1 MTPEEALNRI
11 GESAAEAVAG
21 ALEAYCPG
29 AVIRHPPVVLDDEA
43 DPVAGV
49 ALPAVMADVSYID
62 GVTGGNLFLMP
73 LPAAR
78 ALAAAMMG
86 TAPPEAEAEAE
97 GDADA
102 DADAE
107 GEGDPGAEGDA
118 DADVEAGQDSEL
130 TELELSAAGE
140 VANQMMSAAAA
151 AASAVLGQEVKI
163 AAPETR
169 LIATAAEALARKD
182 SATAVVSVSIELL
195 GHSCRLVQLVP
206 HAFVVRMTRALDDL
220 ESELTATVPAG
231 ALPADLLGGVAVRV
245 AAELGRVSMTIRRAV
260 ALAPGAVVEL
270 DRELEDP
277 IDLYVNGRRFATGQ
291 LVTLDDDEWAVRIDT
306 VEFEPDPRK
315 GD

>member
-1 MTPEEALNRI
+1 MTPEEALQRI
-11 GESAAEAVAG
+11 GESTAEAVAG

-29 AVIRHPPVVLDDEA
+29 AVIRHPPVVLDEEA

-49 ALPAVMADVSYID
+49 PLPAVMADVSYID

-73 LPAAR
+73 LPAVR

-86 TAPPEAEAEAE
+86 TASPDAEAEAE
-97 GDADA
+97 GAADAGGEGDAEGTADA

-107 GEGDPGAEGDA
+107 
-118 DADVEAGQDSEL
+118 QDTEL

-151 AASAVLGQEVKI
+151 AASAVLGQEIKI

-206 HAFVVRMTRALDDL
+206 HAFVVRITRALDDL
-220 ESELTATVPAG
+220 EAEVATAADVG
-231 ALPADLLGGVAVRV
+231 ALPADLLSGVSVRV
-245 AAELGRVSMTIRRAV
+245 AAELGRVNMTIRRAV

-277 IDLYVNGRRFATGQ
+277 IDLYVNGRRFATGR

>member
-1 MTPEEALNRI
+1 MTTEEALQRI
-11 GESAAEAVAG
+11 GESTAEAVAG

-49 ALPAVMADVSYID
+49 PLPAVVADVSYID

-73 LPAAR
+73 LPAVR

-86 TAPPEAEAEAE
+86 TASP
-97 GDADA
+97 DADA
-102 DADAE
+102 DAG
-107 GEGDPGAEGDA
+107 GEGDAEAGADAGAEPDA
-118 DADVEAGQDSEL
+118 EL

-151 AASAVLGQEVKI
+151 AASAVLRQEIKI

-195 GHSCRLVQLVP
+195 GHSCRLVQIVP

-220 ESELTATVPAG
+220 ESERPVAAAASAG
-231 ALPADLLGGVAVRV
+231 ALPPDLLGGVGVRV
-245 AAELGRVSMTIRRAV
+245 AAELGRVNMTLRRAV

-277 IDLYVNGRRFATGQ
+277 IDLYVNGRRFATGR

>member
-1 MTPEEALNRI
+1 MTPEEALQRI
-11 GESAAEAVAG
+11 GESTAEAVAG

-29 AVIRHPPVVLDDEA
+29 AVIRHPPVVLDEEA

-49 ALPAVMADVSYID
+49 ALPAVLADVSYID

-73 LPAAR
+73 LPAVR

-86 TAPPEAEAEAE
+86 TAAPEADAE
-97 GDADA
+97 GTADAGSEGDETDSDAEGTADA
-102 DADAE
+102 DA
-107 GEGDPGAEGDA
+107 
-118 DADVEAGQDSEL
+118 EL

-206 HAFVVRMTRALDDL
+206 HAFVVRITRALDDL
-220 ESELTATVPAG
+220 DAEVTTAAPAG
-231 ALPADLLGGVAVRV
+231 ALPADLLSGVAVRV
-245 AAELGRVSMTIRRAV
+245 AAELGRVNMTIRRAV

-277 IDLYVNGRRFATGQ
+277 IDLYVNGRRFATGR